1 MNKLELTLIGMAQQ
15 QLSAVLRFHEKQRSG
30 IATDDDHDDHLRDS
44 GALSVLLELGHA
56 SDSGMGVD
64 AVNAML
70 EVEAKH
76 SAAVRAAHPLAKIAS
91 NELILSDVG
100 PSWYKLLPDVERWAT
115 LMAAQARSEMR
126 GQISASVW
134 PYRMGVDQEY
144 LSVDMI
150 GSEGGDLAITFG
162 VGGVTSTEYDFD
174 NLAGNTCFNVP
185 DMTEALCMATA
196 LLKKLSASVELLSR
210 D

>member
-1 MNKLELTLIGMAQQ
+1 M
-15 QLSAVLRFHEKQRSG
+15 
-30 IATDDDHDDHLRDS
+30 RDK
-44 GALSVLLELGHA
+44 SV
-56 SDSGMGVD
+56 
-64 AVNAML
+64 
-70 EVEAKH
+70 
-76 SAAVRAAHPLAKIAS
+76 S

-126 GQISASVW
+126 GQIEASVW
-134 PYRMGVDQEY
+134 PYRMGVDEEY

-185 DMTEALCMATA
+185 DMTEALCMTTA
-196 LLKKLSASVELLSR
+196 LIKKLSASVELLSR